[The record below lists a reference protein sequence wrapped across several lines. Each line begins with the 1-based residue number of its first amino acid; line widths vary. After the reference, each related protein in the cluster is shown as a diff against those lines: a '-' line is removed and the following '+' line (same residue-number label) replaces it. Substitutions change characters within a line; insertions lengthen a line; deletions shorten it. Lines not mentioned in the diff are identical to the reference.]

1 MTLEGARM
9 VVVVV
14 VVVVDDSDKVE
25 TFDDDV
31 ISVVSMVGENI
42 QKDSPSPCDSLFPL
56 VL

>member
-14 VVVVDDSDKVE
+14 DDSNKVE

-31 ISVVSMVGENI
+31 ISVVSMIGRSI
-42 QKDSPSPCDSLFPL
+42 RFLFY
-56 VL
+56 

>member
-9 VVVVV
+9 VVVV